1 MIFWTIM
8 FYIAVGSFLILTGLL
23 IFRKYC
29 KNYYYH
35 SFIRDELLKEEKIG
49 NGTNYIYSTSK
60 ENSDII
66 PRYIIRNSPYEKS
79 IVLEYKEKYEYI
91 EYYIKCYNSKNKV
104 IEIYDVKEE
113 NTTNISKIISVDKNT
128 QAINIFIK
136 NVNHDVDINTSE
148 IKPISRRNIH
158 LYSLELSL
166 NIFFILF
173 LLRQIILYFVL
184 IYLIGIIVQRII
196 FNVSKSDV
204 LSVLGMFVIFTLPN
218 VIDDKTINLN
228 SKFITL
234 SMLLSIYVLQILLDE
249 LKQLNIKNRKYIVQ
263 AVILGFCVG
272 LSTIFGVNY
281 LIWEIIAIVSI
292 FITSNLDSTSLNLS
306 NRQNKTIKRKK
317 NNYFIYKIERIKISK
332 LIVSLC
338 IIIFISSIIYF
349 SGRMIIRKLAYNQ
362 NGVCENIVNDLTVGI
377 HTDIDKSFT
386 NIKAQAYKFSS
397 MSTKFYIFCYI
408 YIIAMEILSVLLHR
422 KYDTKSTVIK
432 LSFVLLYTI
441 ITIFKLNI
449 VYYQPVLTA
458 LLVIICIVNTTN
470 IYYNREERVK
480 MIEA

>member
-1 MIFWTIM
+1 MSKISRSLVVAIFV
-8 FYIAVGSFLILTGLL
+8 ALILFLGVSDFIYINKAEPSVESISNWIKIGYVLL
-23 IFRKYC
+23 I
-29 KNYYYH
+29 
-35 SFIRDELLKEEKIG
+35 
-49 NGTNYIYSTSK
+49 
-60 ENSDII
+60 
-66 PRYIIRNSPYEKS
+66 
-79 IVLEYKEKYEYI
+79 IVLVSLYTYVREKLSRL
-91 EYYIKCYNSKNKV
+91 KL
-104 IEIYDVKEE
+104 
-113 NTTNISKIISVDKNT
+113 
-128 QAINIFIK
+128 Q
-136 NVNHDVDINTSE
+136 
-148 IKPISRRNIH
+148 KPISI
-158 LYSLELSL
+158 LYRYIYITLVMIATTFFKIYKVMDLYPNRSL
-166 NIFFILF
+166 
-173 LLRQIILYFVL
+173 ILYFVL
-184 IYLIGIIVQRII
+184 TYLIGIIVQRII

-272 LSTIFGVNY
+272 LSTILGVNY

>member
-1 MIFWTIM
+1 MSKISRSLVVAIFV
-8 FYIAVGSFLILTGLL
+8 ALILFLGVSDFIYINKAEPSVESISNWIKIGYVLL
-23 IFRKYC
+23 I
-29 KNYYYH
+29 
-35 SFIRDELLKEEKIG
+35 
-49 NGTNYIYSTSK
+49 
-60 ENSDII
+60 
-66 PRYIIRNSPYEKS
+66 
-79 IVLEYKEKYEYI
+79 IVLVSLYTYVREKL
-91 EYYIKCYNSKNKV
+91 SRL
-104 IEIYDVKEE
+104 
-113 NTTNISKIISVDKNT
+113 KI
-128 QAINIFIK
+128 Q
-136 NVNHDVDINTSE
+136 
-148 IKPISRRNIH
+148 KPISI
-158 LYSLELSL
+158 LYRYIYITLVMIATTFFKIYKVMDLYPNRSL
-166 NIFFILF
+166 
-173 LLRQIILYFVL
+173 ILYFVL
-184 IYLIGIIVQRII
+184 TYLIGIIVQRII

-234 SMLLSIYVLQILLDE
+234 SMLISIYVLQILLDE

>member
-1 MIFWTIM
+1 MSKISRSLVVAIFV
-8 FYIAVGSFLILTGLL
+8 ALILFLGVSDFIYINKAEPSVESISNWIKIGYVLL
-23 IFRKYC
+23 I
-29 KNYYYH
+29 
-35 SFIRDELLKEEKIG
+35 
-49 NGTNYIYSTSK
+49 
-60 ENSDII
+60 
-66 PRYIIRNSPYEKS
+66 
-79 IVLEYKEKYEYI
+79 IVLVSLYTYVREKLSRL
-91 EYYIKCYNSKNKV
+91 KL
-104 IEIYDVKEE
+104 
-113 NTTNISKIISVDKNT
+113 
-128 QAINIFIK
+128 Q
-136 NVNHDVDINTSE
+136 
-148 IKPISRRNIH
+148 KPISI
-158 LYSLELSL
+158 LYRYIYITLVMIATTFFKIYKVMDLYPNRSL
-166 NIFFILF
+166 
-173 LLRQIILYFVL
+173 ILYFVL
-184 IYLIGIIVQRII
+184 TYLIGIIVQRII

-249 LKQLNIKNRKYIVQ
+249 LKQLNMKNRKYIVQ

-377 HTDIDKSFT
+377 HTDIDKSFN

>member
-1 MIFWTIM
+1 MSKISRSLVVAIFV
-8 FYIAVGSFLILTGLL
+8 ALILFLGVSDFIYINKAEPSVESISNWIKIGYVLL
-23 IFRKYC
+23 I
-29 KNYYYH
+29 
-35 SFIRDELLKEEKIG
+35 
-49 NGTNYIYSTSK
+49 
-60 ENSDII
+60 
-66 PRYIIRNSPYEKS
+66 
-79 IVLEYKEKYEYI
+79 IVLVSLYTYVREKLSRL
-91 EYYIKCYNSKNKV
+91 KL
-104 IEIYDVKEE
+104 
-113 NTTNISKIISVDKNT
+113 
-128 QAINIFIK
+128 Q
-136 NVNHDVDINTSE
+136 
-148 IKPISRRNIH
+148 KPISI
-158 LYSLELSL
+158 LYRYIYITLVMIATTFFKIYKVMNLYPNRSL
-166 NIFFILF
+166 
-173 LLRQIILYFVL
+173 ILYFVL
-184 IYLIGIIVQRII
+184 TYLIGIIVQRII

>member
-1 MIFWTIM
+1 MSKISRSLVVAIFV
-8 FYIAVGSFLILTGLL
+8 ALILFLGVSDFIYINKAEPSVESISNWIKIGYVLL
-23 IFRKYC
+23 I
-29 KNYYYH
+29 
-35 SFIRDELLKEEKIG
+35 
-49 NGTNYIYSTSK
+49 
-60 ENSDII
+60 
-66 PRYIIRNSPYEKS
+66 
-79 IVLEYKEKYEYI
+79 IVLVSLYTYVREKLSRL
-91 EYYIKCYNSKNKV
+91 KL
-104 IEIYDVKEE
+104 
-113 NTTNISKIISVDKNT
+113 
-128 QAINIFIK
+128 Q
-136 NVNHDVDINTSE
+136 
-148 IKPISRRNIH
+148 KPISI
-158 LYSLELSL
+158 LYRYIYITLVMIATTFFKIYKVMDLYPNRSL
-166 NIFFILF
+166 
-173 LLRQIILYFVL
+173 ILYFVL
-184 IYLIGIIVQRII
+184 TYLIGIIVQRII

-204 LSVLGMFVIFTLPN
+204 LSVLGMFVIFTLPK

-234 SMLLSIYVLQILLDE
+234 SMLISIYVLQILLDE

-432 LSFVLLYTI
+432 LSFVLLYMI

>member
-1 MIFWTIM
+1 MSKISRSLVVAIFV
-8 FYIAVGSFLILTGLL
+8 ALILFLGVSDFIYINKAEPSVESISNWIKIGYVLL
-23 IFRKYC
+23 I
-29 KNYYYH
+29 
-35 SFIRDELLKEEKIG
+35 
-49 NGTNYIYSTSK
+49 
-60 ENSDII
+60 
-66 PRYIIRNSPYEKS
+66 
-79 IVLEYKEKYEYI
+79 IVLVSLYTYVREKLSRL
-91 EYYIKCYNSKNKV
+91 KL
-104 IEIYDVKEE
+104 
-113 NTTNISKIISVDKNT
+113 
-128 QAINIFIK
+128 Q
-136 NVNHDVDINTSE
+136 
-148 IKPISRRNIH
+148 KPISI
-158 LYSLELSL
+158 LYRYIYITLVMIATTFFKIYKVIDLYPNRSL
-166 NIFFILF
+166 
-173 LLRQIILYFVL
+173 ILYFVL

-234 SMLLSIYVLQILLDE
+234 SMLISIYVLQILLDE

-377 HTDIDKSFT
+377 HTDIDKSFN

>member
-1 MIFWTIM
+1 MSKISRSLIVAIFV
-8 FYIAVGSFLILTGLL
+8 ALILFLGVSDFIYINKAEPSVESISNWIKIGYVLL
-23 IFRKYC
+23 I
-29 KNYYYH
+29 
-35 SFIRDELLKEEKIG
+35 
-49 NGTNYIYSTSK
+49 
-60 ENSDII
+60 
-66 PRYIIRNSPYEKS
+66 
-79 IVLEYKEKYEYI
+79 IVLVSLYTYVREKLSRL
-91 EYYIKCYNSKNKV
+91 KL
-104 IEIYDVKEE
+104 
-113 NTTNISKIISVDKNT
+113 
-128 QAINIFIK
+128 Q
-136 NVNHDVDINTSE
+136 
-148 IKPISRRNIH
+148 KPISI
-158 LYSLELSL
+158 LYRYIYITLVMIATTFFKIYKVMDLYPNRSL
-166 NIFFILF
+166 
-173 LLRQIILYFVL
+173 ILYFVL
-184 IYLIGIIVQRII
+184 TYLIGIIVQRII

-377 HTDIDKSFT
+377 HTDIDKSFN